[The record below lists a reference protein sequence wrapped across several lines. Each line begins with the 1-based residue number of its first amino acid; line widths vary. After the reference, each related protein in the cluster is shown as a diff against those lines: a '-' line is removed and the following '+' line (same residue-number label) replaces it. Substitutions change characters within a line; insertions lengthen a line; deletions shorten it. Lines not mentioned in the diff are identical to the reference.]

1 MMKTNSKIISILTIL
16 LIISLL
22 IPNISFAKSIKD
34 WFNEIRG
41 RSIEHRAT
49 ESYNQIIE
57 NRQARF
63 CEQLVN
69 WMVKIDQNI
78 TERQAKIQE
87 RQTER
92 LERLEQRRENRDI
105 RLEEHREKWEE
116 KWEEHFDKL
125 EDIATTSAQM
135 EALIEFKQ
143 AVKDA
148 IASRQAAID
157 EAISDFRDALDQ
169 AIANRKTAIETAK
182 NNYLS
187 AYQAAIDKA
196 KADCAAGNDPA
207 QVRETLKAALKAAR
221 EKFISDIQAV
231 EELDLKPLVDAR
243 QQAFREALQYF
254 KKAMQEARDKLKEA
268 LGL

>member
-57 NRQARF
+57 NRQEIIENRQARF

-92 LERLEQRRENRDI
+92 LER
-105 RLEEHREKWEE
+105 
-116 KWEEHFDKL
+116 
-125 EDIATTSAQM
+125 
-135 EALIEFKQ
+135 
-143 AVKDA
+143 
-148 IASRQAAID
+148 
-157 EAISDFRDALDQ
+157 
-169 AIANRKTAIETAK
+169 
-182 NNYLS
+182 
-187 AYQAAIDKA
+187 
-196 KADCAAGNDPA
+196 
-207 QVRETLKAALKAAR
+207 
-221 EKFISDIQAV
+221 
-231 EELDLKPLVDAR
+231 
-243 QQAFREALQYF
+243 
-254 KKAMQEARDKLKEA
+254 
-268 LGL
+268 